1 MYFSGSVEVF
11 ADIMV
16 ILFVFF
22 RVSTEPE
29 KYKKKSPL
37 CQKTLPRILNNTK
50 QPP

>member
-1 MYFSGSVEVF
+1 MSENTSMDPEQYKTTT
-11 ADIMV
+11 I
-16 ILFVFF
+16 
-22 RVSTEPE
+22 VSENTSTDPE